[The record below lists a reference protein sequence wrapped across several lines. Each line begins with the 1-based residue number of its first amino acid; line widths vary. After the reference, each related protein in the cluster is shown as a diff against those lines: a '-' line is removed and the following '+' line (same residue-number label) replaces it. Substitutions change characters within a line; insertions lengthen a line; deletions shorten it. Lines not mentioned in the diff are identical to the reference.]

1 MMKYVK
7 ISEEEMKKTRKVYD
21 EVLSGTA
28 STLLF
33 SVGHVIGKGIVK
45 EIKDEKDFFKKASEL
60 MKERGWVKDVVFK
73 ERNAAVTSPAEGNKC
88 DRLRGI
94 ISAVYEAY
102 YNQPVYCIR
111 IKGRGC
117 AFRIE
122 FLGG

>member
-1 MMKYVK
+1 MRYVK
-7 ISEEEMKKTRKVYD
+7 ISEAELRKTRNVYD

-33 SVGHVIGKGIVK
+33 SVGQVIGKEIVK
-45 EIKDEKDFFKKASEL
+45 EIKGEKDFFKKASGL

-73 ERNAAVTSPAEGNKC
+73 KRNIVVTSPAEGNKC

-94 ISAVYEAY
+94 ISAMYEAY
-102 YNQPVYCIR
+102 YNQPVYCTR
-111 IKGRGC
+111 TKGEGC

-122 FLGG
+122 LLER

>member
-1 MMKYVK
+1 MMRYVK
-7 ISEEEMKKTRKVYD
+7 ISEEEMKKTRKIYD

-33 SVGHVIGKGIVK
+33 NVGYVIGKEIVK
-45 EIKDEKDFFKKASEL
+45 EVKDETDFFKKASEL

-73 ERNAAVTSPAEGNKC
+73 ERNAAVTDPAEGNKC

-94 ISAVYEAY
+94 ISAVYETY
-102 YNQPVYCIR
+102 YNQQVYCTR

-117 AFRIE
+117 AFKVE

>member
-1 MMKYVK
+1 MRYVK
-7 ISEEEMKKTRKVYD
+7 ISEADLKKTRNVYD

-45 EIKDEKDFFKKASEL
+45 EIKDKKDFFKKASEL
-60 MKERGWVKDVVFK
+60 MKELGWVKDIVFRD
-73 ERNAAVTSPAEGNKC
+73 RNATVTDPAEGNKC

-102 YNQPVYCIR
+102 YNQPVYCTMT
-111 IKGRGC
+111 KGKGC
-117 AFRIE
+117 TFMIAVLE
-122 FLGG
+122 G